1 MRYLISVSSLSKG
14 SGLSQYVLSL
24 CELLSKDD
32 EVYVFLT
39 HNGADTQYEVSEL
52 RKISPNIKLLALGAD
67 SKIRKYIHAIK
78 LIREVKP
85 DVIINNYNA
94 VIQYILPLI
103 PSHIKV
109 VHILHNDTSDFYR
122 VGAINGNRMTGWIAP
137 TQGIADHFNQYT
149 HGKYADKVTVISH
162 GVKSVNKPIKKG
174 SKFIEIIYAGVLYE
188 HKGVKILPEIIR
200 ILEEKQIDFRFTIIG
215 EGDLKDWLVNQ
226 FEPEILK
233 GTVNLAGVVSHDEVY
248 HYLADADIFLYPT
261 HLDAFGLVIAE
272 AMMNGAVPVVT
283 RLSGVTDNLIKN
295 GVNGFLIEQDHIE
308 GFASTIVQLANN
320 RDRLAK
326 LSDASYQRA
335 SSAFSLERMRSNY
348 TTYLRSL

>member
-1 MRYLISVSSLSKG
+1 LSKG

-32 EVYVFLT
+32 EVYVVLT

-52 RKISPNIKLLALGAD
+52 RKISPNIKLSALGTD

-103 PSHIKV
+103 PSRIKV

-188 HKGVKILPEIIR
+188 HKGVMILPEIIHR
-200 ILEEKQIDFRFTIIG
+200 LEDLHIDFHFTIVGGGI
-215 EGDLKDWLVNQ
+215 LRDWLAGQ
-226 FEPEILK
+226 FRSDISK
-233 GTVNLAGVVSHDEVY
+233 GIVEMTGVISHDEVY
-248 HYLADADIFLYPT
+248 QKMADADIFLYPT

-283 RLSGVTDNLIKN
+283 RLAGVTDNLIN
-295 GVNGFLIEQDHIE
+295 DGVNGFLIEQDNIE
-308 GFASTIVQLANN
+308 GFVSIVAQLSTN
-320 RDRLAK
+320 RNK
-326 LSDASYQRA
+326 LTELSEATYQRA
-335 SSAFSLERMRSNY
+335 IKALSIEQMRLNY
-348 TTYLRSL
+348 TNYLRSL